1 MVASPVA
8 CLATVDA
15 LDRAGANVVAVD
27 AATAAGTAVAAAVE
41 VVEVG
46 WVLKLVEILPIK
58 IPIKCNTKA

>member
-8 CLATVDA
+8 CLAT
-15 LDRAGANVVAVD
+15 VD